1 MMSTALSSDRVRT
14 SLVSLVTLAALPVLA
29 ACGGDAGT
37 PSARAGEASS
47 SSTFNVSLATV
58 GESGVQGLVT
68 VSPGQ
73 DSVILKMELM
83 GLEGGT
89 TYPAFLYRGTCDSP
103 GERVRALERPTAGAI
118 GIGSA
123 TTLVAGETLA
133 DGPLHIQAHLPDET
147 PAACGDLP
155 TGRL

>member
-1 MMSTALSSDRVRT
+1 MPSDRVWT
-14 SLVSLVTLAALPVLA
+14 SLLSVALLA
-29 ACGGDAGT
+29 ACGGEMDT
-37 PSARAGEASS
+37 PSAEGGEASS
-47 SSTFNVSLATV
+47 RSTFNVSLATV

-73 DSVILKMELM
+73 DSVTLKMEMM

-89 TYPAFLYRGTCDSP
+89 TYPVFLHRGTCETP
-103 GERVRALERPTAGAI
+103 GERVRELNRPTAGSI

-123 TTLVAGETLA
+123 TTLVSDETLA

-147 PAACGDLP
+147 LAACGDLP
-155 TGRL
+155 TDRP